1 MPGLIL
7 HTSNRLEILAEQLAQ
22 VVSTPLASP
31 MQPEII
37 LVQSKGM
44 ERWVSMELARHN
56 GICAN
61 CRFPF
66 PNHFAH
72 RVFREFI
79 PDLEETSP
87 FSPEIMTWKIMEA
100 LPRLVNMKGFENLR
114 SYLSGES
121 AELKRFQLSQRIAEL
136 YDQYLLF
143 RPEMI
148 LDWDKGRDPS
158 QLEFRWQAVLWRE
171 IAKNHIRNHRA
182 ALKKMLFERIKR
194 PGVKLDTFPER
205 ISVFGISALPPYHVE
220 ILAAVSQIIQVH
232 LFLMNPCREYW
243 GDLLTRHE
251 KRRIQE
257 RERKKKVREEDLH
270 LEPGNALL
278 TSMGMLGRDFFEL
291 IENCEVEQHDHF
303 EEPVRES
310 LISLIQ
316 DDILNL
322 RDCSAADN
330 EKRLLA
336 EDDDSI
342 RIHSCHSPMREVEVL
357 QDRLLA
363 MFESDPALLPKDI
376 LIMTPD
382 IGTYAPFI
390 QAVFSVPVD
399 DPRYIPFSIADRGV
413 RQESQLA
420 DTFLCL
426 LEFHGSRFGASQVMA
441 LLDSPSLIRR
451 FSLSER
457 DLDLIHQWVRET
469 RICWGIDGEGKQAL
483 ELPPFTEN
491 TWRAGLQRMLLGYAM
506 PGRGEI
512 IFKEILSYDTIEG
525 GDAAILGNFMDFCE
539 RLFVL
544 AGELGTHRNLKEWR
558 NFLTE
563 VLDHFFLADDET
575 ERDITFIRRV
585 LHDLGTRQ
593 DLSGFEEKISPG
605 VIKSHL
611 ASLLEQEGFGH
622 GFLTG
627 DVTFCAML
635 PMRSIPFRA
644 ICLLGMD
651 DDAYPRQTK
660 PLGFDLIARDPKPG
674 DRSRHKDDRY
684 LFLEALLSVREKLH
698 ISYVGQSIQD
708 NSIRPP
714 SVLVSELLDYIAE
727 GFIPAAP
734 EKSIL
739 EHIVT
744 KHHLQAFNPKYFGGQ
759 EHCTSYSTENC
770 EAARHLLDGN
780 KEEKPFIA
788 QALPESSGEWVTVDI
803 NQMCRFLAN
812 PARFLLNG
820 RLGIHLEE
828 DDALFDETE
837 PFEVQGLEKYGL
849 EQELVERMFH
859 KGGLKDYFPAIRAS
873 GQLPH
878 GVPGEL
884 YFRETCRGVASFVK
898 RLAAH
903 RKGNPLDPLE
913 ANLHIE
919 GLRLTGRIENLYGN
933 GLLQFRYA
941 DVKPKDRLKIWVH
954 HLVMNSLQAKNY
966 PLHSILA
973 CRDGDFKY
981 DPVSESGNILAALLL
996 IYHRGL
1002 TEPIH
1007 FFPRSS
1013 FAYAEALYRKKK
1025 DPGDAL
1031 GAARKEWEGSD
1042 FGGMAESRDP
1052 YFLLC
1057 FKHTDP
1063 LDETFEELAK
1073 KIFQPLMEREVR
1085 IR

>member
-1 MPGLIL
+1 
-7 HTSNRLEILAEQLAQ
+7 
-22 VVSTPLASP
+22 
-31 MQPEII
+31 
-37 LVQSKGM
+37 
-44 ERWVSMELARHN
+44 
-56 GICAN
+56 
-61 CRFPF
+61 
-66 PNHFAH
+66 
-72 RVFREFI
+72 
-79 PDLEETSP
+79 
-87 FSPEIMTWKIMEA
+87 
-100 LPRLVNMKGFENLR
+100 
-114 SYLSGES
+114 
-121 AELKRFQLSQRIAEL
+121 
-136 YDQYLLF
+136 
-143 RPEMI
+143 MI
-148 LDWDKGRDPS
+148 LDWDKGLDT
-158 QLEFRWQAVLWRE
+158 QWQAILWRE
-171 IAKNHIRNHRA
+171 IGRGYPINHRA
-182 ALKKMLFERIKR
+182 ALKNKIFERIKR
-194 PGVKLDTFPER
+194 PGVQLDTFPER

-220 ILAAVSQIIQVH
+220 ILAAVAQRIQVH

-291 IENCEVEQHDHF
+291 MENCDAEGHDHF
-303 EEPVRES
+303 DEPAGER
-310 LISLIQ
+310 LISIIQ
-316 DDILNL
+316 KDIFNL
-322 RDCSAADN
+322 RDCSAAGSR
-330 EKRLLA
+330 KRPIDHA
-336 EDDDSI
+336 DDSI

-357 QDRLLA
+357 QDRLLSL
-363 MFESDPALLPKDI
+363 FESDHTLLPKDI
-376 LIMTPD
+376 IIMTPD

-390 QAVFSVPVD
+390 QAVFSVPAD
-399 DPRYIPFSIADRGV
+399 DPRFIPFSIADRGV

-420 DTFLCL
+420 DTFLSL

-441 LLDSPSLIRR
+441 LLDSPSVIRR
-451 FSLSER
+451 FSLSGN
-457 DLDLIHQWVRET
+457 DLDLIYRWIRDT
-469 RICWGIDGEGKQAL
+469 RICWGIDGKGKQDL

-491 TWRAGLQRMLLGYAM
+491 TWRAGLERMLLGYAM
-506 PGRGEI
+506 PGRGET
-512 IFKEILSYDTIEG
+512 IFKEILPYDTIEA
-525 GDAAILGNFMDFCE
+525 GDAAVLGNFMDFCE
-539 RLFVL
+539 RLFLL
-544 AGELGTHRNLKEWR
+544 AGALGAHRSLREWGD
-558 NFLTE
+558 FLAG
-563 VLDHFFLADDET
+563 VLDHFFQADDET
-575 ERDITFIRRV
+575 ERDMTFIRRV
-585 LHDLGTRQ
+585 LHDLGKRQ
-593 DLSGFEEKISPG
+593 DLSGFEEKISLG

-611 ASLLEQEGFGH
+611 SSLLEQEGFGH

-627 DVTFCAML
+627 AVTFCAML
-635 PMRSIPFRA
+635 PMRSIPFRV

-674 DRSRHKDDRY
+674 DRSRRKDDRY

-727 GFIPAAP
+727 GFALAVP

-759 EHCTSYSTENC
+759 EKSISYSTENC
-770 EAARHLLDGN
+770 EAARQLLAGN
-780 KEEKPFIA
+780 KEEKPFIT
-788 QALPESSGEWVTVDI
+788 QALPEPSAEWMTADV
-803 NQMCRFLAN
+803 NQLCRFLAH

-859 KGGLKDYFPAIRAS
+859 KGMLKDSFPTVRAS

-884 YFRETCRGVASFVK
+884 YFRETCRGVESFVK

-913 ANLHIE
+913 ANLQIE
-919 GLRLTGRIENLYGN
+919 GLRLTGRIENLYCN

-954 HLVMNSLQAKNY
+954 HLVVNSLHAKNY

-973 CRDGDFKY
+973 CKDADYTY
-981 DPVSESGNILAALLL
+981 DPVSESGSVLAELLL
-996 IYHRGL
+996 IYRRGL

-1013 FAYAEALYRKKK
+1013 FAYAEALHRKQK
-1025 DPGDAL
+1025 DPGEAL
-1031 GAARKEWEGSD
+1031 RAARKEWEGSD

-1063 LDETFEELAK
+1063 LDEAFEELAK
-1073 KIFQPLMEREVR
+1073 KIFQPLMEYEVR

>member
-7 HTSNRLEILAEQLAQ
+7 HTSNRLEILAEKLAE

-31 MQPEII
+31 LQPEMI

-44 ERWVSMELARHN
+44 ERWVSMELAQRH

-61 CRFPF
+61 CQFPF

-79 PDLEETSP
+79 PDLEASSP
-87 FSPEIMTWKIMEA
+87 FSPEIMTWKIMDA
-100 LPRLVNMKGFENLR
+100 LPRLVNAKGFESLH

-121 AELKRFQLSQRIAEL
+121 SELKLFQLSQRIAEL

-143 RPEMI
+143 RPAMM
-148 LDWDKGRDPS
+148 LDWDRGRDA
-158 QLEFRWQAVLWRE
+158 QWQATLWRE
-171 IAKNHIRNHRA
+171 IGKGCTGNHRA
-182 ALKKMLFERIKR
+182 ALKDILFERIKR
-194 PGVKLDTFPER
+194 PGVQLNTFPER
-205 ISVFGISALPPYHVE
+205 ISVFGISALPPYHME
-220 ILAAVSQIIQVH
+220 ILAAVAQLIQVH
-232 LFLMNPCREYW
+232 LFLMNPCKEYW

-251 KRRIQE
+251 KRGIQE
-257 RERKKKVREEDLH
+257 RERKRMKKVGEEDLH
-270 LEPGNALL
+270 LEPGNPLL

-291 IENCEVEQHDHF
+291 IETCEVEQHDHF
-303 EEPVRES
+303 EEPAGER

-316 DDILNL
+316 NDILNL
-322 RDCSAADN
+322 QDLSTVDN

-336 EDDDSI
+336 DDDDSI

-363 MFESDPALLPKDI
+363 MFESDPTLLPKDI
-376 LIMTPD
+376 LIMTPG

-390 QAVFSVPVD
+390 QAVFSVPAD
-399 DPRYIPFSIADRGV
+399 DARFIPFSIADRGV

-420 DTFLCL
+420 DTFLSL
-426 LEFHGSRFGASQVMA
+426 LEFHGSRFSASQVMA

-457 DLDLIHQWVRET
+457 DLDLIYQWVRET
-469 RICWGIDGEGKQAL
+469 RICWGIDGAGKQGL

-491 TWRAGLQRMLLGYAM
+491 TWRAGLERMLLGYAM
-506 PGRGEI
+506 PGRGET
-512 IFKEILSYDTIEG
+512 IFKAILPYDSIEG
-525 GDAAILGNFMDFCE
+525 GDAAVLGNFMDFCE
-539 RLFVL
+539 RLFML
-544 AGELGTHRNLKEWR
+544 AGALGTHKSLREWGD
-558 NFLTE
+558 FLAGA
-563 VLDHFFLADDET
+563 LDHFFQADDET
-575 ERDITFIRRV
+575 ERDMTFIRRV
-585 LHDLGTRQ
+585 LHDLGKRQ
-593 DLSGFEEKISPG
+593 ALSGFEDKISLG

-611 ASLLEQEGFGH
+611 SSLLEQEGFGH

-627 DVTFCAML
+627 AVTFCAML
-635 PMRSIPFRA
+635 PMRSIPFRV

-651 DDAYPRQTK
+651 DNAYPRQSK
-660 PLGFDLIARDPKPG
+660 PLGFDLISRNPKPG
-674 DRSRHKDDRY
+674 DRSRRKDDRY

-727 GFIPAAP
+727 GFTLAAP
-734 EKSIL
+734 GKSIL

-759 EHCTSYSTENC
+759 EHSISYSTENC
-770 EAARHLLDGN
+770 EAARQLRDGN

-788 QALPESSGEWVTVDI
+788 QALPEPSGEWMTADV
-803 NQMCRFLAN
+803 NQLCRFLTH

-849 EQELVERMFH
+849 EQDLVERMFH
-859 KGGLKDYFPAIRAS
+859 QGRLKDSFPAIRAS

-884 YFRETCRGVASFVK
+884 YFRETCRGVEAFVK

-903 RKGNPLDPLE
+903 RTGNPLDPLE
-913 ANLHIE
+913 ADLRIE
-919 GLRLTGRIENLYGN
+919 GLRLTGRIEDLYGN

-954 HLVMNSLQAKNY
+954 HLVVNSLHAKSY
-966 PLHSILA
+966 PLQSILA
-973 CRDGDFKY
+973 CKDADYRY
-981 DPVSESGNILAALLL
+981 DPVSDSGSVLKALLR
-996 IYHRGL
+996 IYRRGL

-1013 FAYAEALYRKKK
+1013 FAYAEALYRKMK
-1025 DPGDAL
+1025 DPNEAL
-1031 GAARKEWEGSD
+1031 NAARKEWEGSD
-1042 FGGMAESRDP
+1042 FGGMPESRDP
-1052 YFLLC
+1052 YFRLC

-1063 LDETFEELAK
+1063 LDDTFEVLAK
-1073 KIFQPLMEREVR
+1073 EIFQPLMDCEVR